1 MKDKISKFI
10 NVTKRDGIIKTIKRT
25 ITYITANY
33 INRINIRKRIKFK
46 IQKEKLSHE
55 IDSILEGK
63 YKRILIWRGSF
74 GWHVPLFQRP
84 QQIANCLSEKNCLIL
99 YEVTRMTDKIDFIK
113 KEKNNLYL
121 IDYEISKFEKLLFE
135 KLKQINKPKYLQ
147 LYSTCWDVKKEEVDM
162 YVNNG
167 FNMLYEYIDDL
178 NPILAG
184 TQELPKNVKD
194 IHNYVISNQDVLVVT
209 SADLLYEDMVKK
221 RGNSNNIILS
231 SNGVD
236 IDHFS
241 KFTNMKI
248 EKMEQL
254 KQNYEMII
262 GYYGALASWI
272 DYELIKKLAN
282 HYKNIAFVFIGI
294 KYDNSLSLS
303 KIEDIENIKFMGKVE
318 YNILPEYAKYFD
330 IAWIPFIINEITLAT
345 NPIKVFEYMALKKY
359 IITSALPE
367 CKKYKS
373 INIANNYEEFCYLID
388 NYNNKY
394 NDDYCKLLEKEAKE
408 NSWKYKAD
416 EIINLLEK
424 FENHK

>member
-74 GWHVPLFQRP
+74 GWNVPLFQRP

-194 IHNYVISNQDVLVVT
+194 IHNYVIANQDVLVVT

>member
-55 IDSILEGK
+55 IDSILERK

-74 GWHVPLFQRP
+74 GWNVPLFQRP

-184 TQELPKNVKD
+184 TQ
-194 IHNYVISNQDVLVVT
+194 
-209 SADLLYEDMVKK
+209 
-221 RGNSNNIILS
+221 
-231 SNGVD
+231 
-236 IDHFS
+236 
-241 KFTNMKI
+241 
-248 EKMEQL
+248 
-254 KQNYEMII
+254 
-262 GYYGALASWI
+262 
-272 DYELIKKLAN
+272 
-282 HYKNIAFVFIGI
+282 
-294 KYDNSLSLS
+294 
-303 KIEDIENIKFMGKVE
+303 
-318 YNILPEYAKYFD
+318 
-330 IAWIPFIINEITLAT
+330 
-345 NPIKVFEYMALKKY
+345 
-359 IITSALPE
+359 
-367 CKKYKS
+367 
-373 INIANNYEEFCYLID
+373 
-388 NYNNKY
+388 
-394 NDDYCKLLEKEAKE
+394 
-408 NSWKYKAD
+408 
-416 EIINLLEK
+416 
-424 FENHK
+424 

>member
-55 IDSILEGK
+55 IDSILERK

-74 GWHVPLFQRP
+74 GWNVPLFQRP

-221 RGNSNNIILS
+221 RGSSNNIILS

>member
-55 IDSILEGK
+55 IDSILERK

-74 GWHVPLFQRP
+74 GWNVPLFQRP

-221 RGNSNNIILS
+221 RGSSNNIILS

-241 KFTNMKI
+241 KFTDMKI

-318 YNILPEYAKYFD
+318 
-330 IAWIPFIINEITLAT
+330 
-345 NPIKVFEYMALKKY
+345 
-359 IITSALPE
+359 SAN
-367 CKKYKS
+367 CRDS
-373 INIANNYEEFCYLID
+373 RSC
-388 NYNNKY
+388 
-394 NDDYCKLLEKEAKE
+394 
-408 NSWKYKAD
+408 
-416 EIINLLEK
+416 
-424 FENHK
+424 

>member
-74 GWHVPLFQRP
+74 GWNVPLFQRP

-162 YVNNG
+162 YVSNG

-209 SADLLYEDMVKK
+209 SANLLYEDMVKK
-221 RGNSNNIILS
+221 RGSTNNIILS

-241 KFTNMKI
+241 KFTNRKI

-303 KIEDIENIKFMGKVE
+303 KIEDIENIKFIGKVE
-318 YNILPEYAKYFD
+318 YSILPEYAKYFD

-359 IITSALPE
+359 IITSALQE

-373 INIANNYEEFCYLID
+373 INIANNYEEFCSLID

-408 NSWKYKAD
+408 NSWEYKAD

-424 FENHK
+424 SENHK

>member
-74 GWHVPLFQRP
+74 GWNVPLFQRP

-194 IHNYVISNQDVLVVT
+194 IHNYVIANQDVLVVT

-221 RGNSNNIILS
+221 RGSSNNIILS